1 MLRLYCTNLCG
12 AVVTCGGAFFYSLEF
27 DLPAELQA
35 DSLTAREGGDSLKSL
50 KPGRYATGLCA
61 AFMTLVFSGPPAS
74 ATPMVLYAIPSSVDD
89 ERVLQGVARRDYAA
103 KRLTSQ
109 IWEIA
114 IDGPLDRESL
124 ILDTLA
130 AQTSYTESPESSN
143 TPLVTALTD
152 AMQALGAGEAC
163 FSLWD
168 RAFSE
173 GCCGCSVSGCCTCLA
188 DDGGI
193 DRPSPF

>member
-1 MLRLYCTNLCG
+1 MAAFVDSVPRMLRLYCTNLCG
-12 AVVTCGGAFFYSLEF
+12 AVVTCGGACFDSREF
-27 DLPAELQA
+27 DVPAEVQA

-50 KPGRYATGLCA
+50 KAGRYATGLC
-61 AFMTLVFSGPPAS
+61 

-130 AQTSYTESPESSN
+130 AEVSKHAEAADTATFEAESPAPAKHLP
-143 TPLVTALTD
+143 TPK
-152 AMQALGAGEAC
+152 C
-163 FSLWD
+163 FK
-168 RAFSE
+168 AE
-173 GCCGCSVSGCCTCLA
+173 GRRL
-188 DDGGI
+188 
-193 DRPSPF
+193 